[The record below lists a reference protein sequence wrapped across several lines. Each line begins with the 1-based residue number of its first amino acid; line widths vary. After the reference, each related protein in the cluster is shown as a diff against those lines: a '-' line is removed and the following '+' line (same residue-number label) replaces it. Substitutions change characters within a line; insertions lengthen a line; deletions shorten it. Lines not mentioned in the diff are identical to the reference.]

1 MWFRDDLRLIDND
14 ALTWAVDEASRR
26 GATLLPVFIHEAS
39 SGPDRATV
47 GRAQPTPHLGSL
59 SWESCALSTQSRT
72 SAPPSLP

>member
-14 ALTWAVDEASRR
+14 ALTWAVEEALRR
-26 GATLLPVFIHEAS
+26 GATLLPVFIREAT
-39 SGPDRATV
+39 SGLDRATV
-47 GRAQPTPHLGSL
+47 GRAQPPLHRGSL